1 MKIALWVGAPLLW
14 AALLVLGDLW
24 LFGTPAHPVFLRV
37 EIELAKTLSAL
48 GMFAAAF
55 SFRRGEYLR
64 RAWILSAM
72 CMVFLLLR
80 DVFLLSWFEGLSLP
94 IDTIRGMLVVLA
106 NASLVWGTF
115 LLSRA
120 WKVAGLELPG
130 TRASR
135 HLVFGAAVIWTLLI
149 AGPAIVS
156 NLQTLLRGDPEGLV
170 GMTSSIGDVAALI
183 LIAPLLFTALA
194 LRGGSL
200 SLPWWLL
207 TASMVGWLFYDATL
221 EMLPYLSASPH
232 AVRLTSEFFR
242 ALGCL
247 FGMSAGLAQARIGRA
262 ARRPSG

>member
-1 MKIALWVGAPLLW
+1 MIWLRWVGAPLLW

-24 LFGTPAHPVFLRV
+24 LYGTPAHPVFLRV
-37 EIELAKTLSAL
+37 EIELAKTLSAA
-48 GMFAAAF
+48 GMLAAAF
-55 SFRRGEYLR
+55 SFGRGEYLR
-64 RAWILSAM
+64 RAWLLSAL

-80 DVFLLSWFEGLSLP
+80 DIMLIPWFETIPLS
-94 IDTIRGMLVVLA
+94 IDVIRGMLVVLA

-120 WKVAGLELPG
+120 WKVAGLKLPG
-130 TRASR
+130 TPIRR

-156 NLQTLLRGDPEGLV
+156 NFQTLLRGDPEGLV
-170 GMTSSIGDVAALI
+170 GMASSIGDVAALI

-221 EMLPYLSASPH
+221 ELLPYCNASARS
-232 AVRLTSEFFR
+232 VKLTSEFFR

-247 FGMSAGLAQARIGRA
+247 LGMSAGLAQASIRRA
-262 ARRPSG
+262 AIRHPG